1 MQAVK
6 ALYKQGKIQ
15 LLEPLQGIT
24 EADLLVIVLDK
35 KEQPANSQQ
44 PTDSTQ
50 HSALSTQHLIGSEQD
65 FKSLGLASFFDTNE
79 DNNVDWEDMF
89 DVKSR

>member
-6 ALYKQGKIQ
+6 ALYKEGRIQ
-15 LLEPLQGIT
+15 LLEPLCGVT
-24 EADLLVIVLDK
+24 EAELFVIVLDK
-35 KEQPANSQQ
+35 NELTGNTVTTFSPVEVN
-44 PTDSTQ
+44 
-50 HSALSTQHLIGSEQD
+50 SEQE

-89 DVKSR
+89 DVKPR

>member
-6 ALYKQGKIQ
+6 ALYKQGQIQ
-15 LLEPLQGIT
+15 LLEPLNGIT
-24 EADLLVIVLDK
+24 EAELFIIVLDK
-35 KEQPANSQQ
+35 TE
-44 PTDSTQ
+44 PTAFTQ
-50 HSALSTQHLIGSEQD
+50 HSALSTQHSLGSEQD